1 MLARFHTGSS
11 PRVRGAGRETSQGRK
26 RHGIIPARA
35 GSSGPAAARSPRT
48 EDHPRACGEQMTMEP
63 QASVGFGSSPRVRG
77 AGAQHHVDPRPRRI
91 IPARA
96 GSSVRLPS
104 RGRRSSDHPR
114 ACGEQHAWATRAKV
128 SSGSSPRVR
137 GAGRDRGR
145 RGCEGRIIPARAGSS
160 SDSITRCLHVRD
172 HPRACGEQVM
182 TRVAGC
188 VPLGSSP
195 RVRGA
200 VRYNHLYCLKL
211 GIIPAR
217 AGSRR
222 PH

>member
-114 ACGEQHAWATRAKV
+114 ACGEQ
-128 SSGSSPRVR
+128 SSSQYFGGEVIGSSPRVR
-137 GAGRDRGR
+137 GAARGERRDPAR
-145 RGCEGRIIPARAGSS
+145 GRIIPARAGSRYSPSRRPMAS
-160 SDSITRCLHVRD
+160 SD
-172 HPRACGEQVM
+172 HPRACGEQLPSM
-182 TRVAGC
+182 VAT
-188 VPLGSSP
+188 
-195 RVRGA
+195 
-200 VRYNHLYCLKL
+200 
-211 GIIPAR
+211 
-217 AGSRR
+217 
-222 PH
+222 